1 MNAIRILVVAIV
13 VLLGL
18 SGCAAPMPYM
28 GSGGYAGGGYNQ
40 YSRPVSQPHSAH
52 RQVVYGAYAGPDG
65 RFVVDTRTPLS
76 AYAFNAGAAPGMYPA
91 FQEPDGRWNIA
102 GFTQS
107 NPPDLAGGVPNQRA
121 YGGTPMVNPA
131 MLSQYGTASGV
142 APTLGGG
149 MSPEAA
155 ARELAEHESR
165 PNPCTS
171 QESTLRTAIGTVIG
185 VAAGAAITSG
195 HNRGKGAVVGGL
207 AGAAFGNGGAS
218 AGCQR
223 YTDARLALQAGIDAA
238 KPRCRDELHQREVDG
253 RLMTDKTRDC
263 GATEAKD
270 FDRIGQGQPTA
281 KSQPMR
287 MQRPPEDFPPK

>member
-1 MNAIRILVVAIV
+1 MNAIIRLVIAVL

-18 SGCAAPMPYM
+18 SGCAAPQPYM
-28 GSGGYAGGGYNQ
+28 GSGGYAGQTDRYSGYDPR
-40 YSRPVSQPHSAH
+40 YSRRIPPGYVNPDTPYMGLHRGRCYYLGFIQPTNDLCLSG
-52 RQVVYGAYAGPDG
+52 QVTAGP
-65 RFVVDTRTPLS
+65 
-76 AYAFNAGAAPGMYPA
+76 AN
-91 FQEPDGRWNIA
+91 
-102 GFTQS
+102 
-107 NPPDLAGGVPNQRA
+107 LAA
-121 YGGTPMVNPA
+121 YGQP
-131 MLSQYGTASGV
+131 SQYGTASGV

-155 ARELAEHESR
+155 ARELAELESR

-218 AGCQR
+218 AACQR
-223 YTDARLALQAGIDAA
+223 YTDARLALQAVIDAA

-263 GATEAKD
+263 GATEVKD

-287 MQRPPEDFPPK
+287 MQRPPEDLPPK

>member
-1 MNAIRILVVAIV
+1 MNAITQLVIAVL

-18 SGCAAPMPYM
+18 SGCAAPQPYM
-28 GSGGYAGGGYNQ
+28 GRGGYAGQGDYLPRQ
-40 YSRPVSQPHSAH
+40 QLHPAHSR
-52 RQVVYGAYAGPDG
+52 VVYAAYTGPNG
-65 RFVVDTRTPLS
+65 QWVVDTRAPMS
-76 AYAFNAGAAPGMYPA
+76 AYRYNSGFAPQTQPA
-91 FQEPDGRWNIA
+91 FIELDGRWNIG

-107 NPPDLAGGVPNQRA
+107 NPPILEGGVPNQQA
-121 YGGTPMVNPA
+121 LNA
-131 MLSQYGTASGV
+131 LSSQYGTASGV

-149 MSPEAA
+149 MSPEFAA
-155 ARELAEHESR
+155 ELLAELER
-165 PNPCTS
+165 QPNPCTAR
-171 QESTLRTAIGTVIG
+171 ESTLRTAIGTVIG

-218 AGCQR
+218 AACQR
-223 YTDARLALQAGIDAA
+223 YTDARLALQAVIDAA